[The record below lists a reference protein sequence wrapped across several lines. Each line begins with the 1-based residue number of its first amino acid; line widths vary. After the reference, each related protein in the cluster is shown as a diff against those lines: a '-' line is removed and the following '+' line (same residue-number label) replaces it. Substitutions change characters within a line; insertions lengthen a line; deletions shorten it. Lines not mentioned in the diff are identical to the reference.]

1 MASLS
6 AQMDVI
12 VEKTKNLIQLCE
24 ALQEENDLL
33 KLEVQSLHVAF
44 QTSTDKVQQLEE
56 KVKALAVAK
65 SLDQSAVDKE
75 AINEKILDTKQ
86 KINDLDIVEKTKNL
100 IQLCEALQEEND
112 LLKLEVQS
120 LHVAFQTSTD
130 KVQQLEEKVK
140 ALAVAKSLDQSAVDK
155 EAINEKILDTK
166 QKINDFVRE
175 IDRCIG
181 LLK

>member
-33 KLEVQSLHVAF
+33 KLELQSVQVAF
-44 QTSTDKVQQLEE
+44 ETSSDKIVQLEE
-56 KVKALAVAK
+56 KVKALTIAK
-65 SLDQSAVDKE
+65 SLEDAEVDKE
-75 AINEKILDTKQ
+75 AINEKILD
-86 KINDLDIVEKTKNL
+86 I
-100 IQLCEALQEEND
+100 
-112 LLKLEVQS
+112 
-120 LHVAFQTSTD
+120 
-130 KVQQLEEKVK
+130 
-140 ALAVAKSLDQSAVDK
+140 
-155 EAINEKILDTK
+155 K

-175 IDRCIG
+175 IDRCIN

>member
-1 MASLS
+1 MAGLS
-6 AQMDVI
+6 TQMNVI

-33 KLEVQSLHVAF
+33 KLEVQSLQVAF
-44 QTSTDKVQQLEE
+44 QTSTDKVHQLEE

-65 SLDQSAVDKE
+65 TLDNSE
-75 AINEKILDTKQ
+75 
-86 KINDLDIVEKTKNL
+86 
-100 IQLCEALQEEND
+100 
-112 LLKLEVQS
+112 
-120 LHVAFQTSTD
+120 
-130 KVQQLEEKVK
+130 
-140 ALAVAKSLDQSAVDK
+140 VDK

>member
-1 MASLS
+1 MAGLS
-6 AQMDVI
+6 TQMNVI

-33 KLEVQSLHVAF
+33 KLEVQSLQVAF
-44 QTSTDKVQQLEE
+44 QTSTNKVQQLEE

-65 SLDQSAVDKE
+65 TLDNS
-75 AINEKILDTKQ
+75 
-86 KINDLDIVEKTKNL
+86 
-100 IQLCEALQEEND
+100 
-112 LLKLEVQS
+112 EVG
-120 LHVAFQTSTD
+120 
-130 KVQQLEEKVK
+130 
-140 ALAVAKSLDQSAVDK
+140 K

>member
-12 VEKTKNLIQLCE
+12 VEKTKNIIQLCE

-33 KLEVQSLHVAF
+33 KLELQSVQVAF
-44 QTSTDKVQQLEE
+44 ETSSDKVGQLEE

-65 SLDQSAVDKE
+65 SL
-75 AINEKILDTKQ
+75 
-86 KINDLDIVEKTKNL
+86 
-100 IQLCEALQEEND
+100 
-112 LLKLEVQS
+112 EV
-120 LHVAFQTSTD
+120 AD
-130 KVQQLEEKVK
+130 
-140 ALAVAKSLDQSAVDK
+140 VDK

-175 IDRCIG
+175 IDRCIN

>member
-1 MASLS
+1 MAGLS
-6 AQMDVI
+6 TQMNVI

-33 KLEVQSLHVAF
+33 KLEVQSLQVAF

-65 SLDQSAVDKE
+65 SLDQSAVDK
-75 AINEKILDTKQ
+75 D
-86 KINDLDIVEKTKNL
+86 
-100 IQLCEALQEEND
+100 
-112 LLKLEVQS
+112 
-120 LHVAFQTSTD
+120 
-130 KVQQLEEKVK
+130 
-140 ALAVAKSLDQSAVDK
+140 
-155 EAINEKILDTK
+155 AINEKILDTK

>member
-1 MASLS
+1 MAGLS
-6 AQMDVI
+6 TQMNVI

-33 KLEVQSLHVAF
+33 KLEVQSLQVAF
-44 QTSTDKVQQLEE
+44 QTSTDKVHQLEE

-65 SLDQSAVDKE
+65 TLDDSE
-75 AINEKILDTKQ
+75 
-86 KINDLDIVEKTKNL
+86 
-100 IQLCEALQEEND
+100 
-112 LLKLEVQS
+112 
-120 LHVAFQTSTD
+120 
-130 KVQQLEEKVK
+130 
-140 ALAVAKSLDQSAVDK
+140 VDK

>member
-1 MASLS
+1 MAGLS
-6 AQMDVI
+6 TQMNVI

-24 ALQEENDLL
+24 ALQKENDLL
-33 KLEVQSLHVAF
+33 KLEVQSLQVAF

-65 SLDQSAVDKE
+65 SLDQSAVDK
-75 AINEKILDTKQ
+75 D
-86 KINDLDIVEKTKNL
+86 
-100 IQLCEALQEEND
+100 
-112 LLKLEVQS
+112 
-120 LHVAFQTSTD
+120 
-130 KVQQLEEKVK
+130 
-140 ALAVAKSLDQSAVDK
+140 
-155 EAINEKILDTK
+155 AINEKILDTK

>member
-1 MASLS
+1 MAGLS
-6 AQMDVI
+6 TQVNVV

-33 KLEVQSLHVAF
+33 KLEVQSLQVAF

-56 KVKALAVAK
+56 RVKALAVAK
-65 SLDQSAVDKE
+65 TLDESEVDR
-75 AINEKILDTKQ
+75 
-86 KINDLDIVEKTKNL
+86 
-100 IQLCEALQEEND
+100 
-112 LLKLEVQS
+112 
-120 LHVAFQTSTD
+120 
-130 KVQQLEEKVK
+130 
-140 ALAVAKSLDQSAVDK
+140 

>member
-6 AQMDVI
+6 SQMNII

-33 KLEVQSLHVAF
+33 KLELQSVQVAF
-44 QTSTDKVQQLEE
+44 ETSTEKVKQLEE
-56 KVKALAVAK
+56 QTKAMAVARA
-65 SLDQSAVDKE
+65 LDE
-75 AINEKILDTKQ
+75 A
-86 KINDLDIVEKTKNL
+86 DI
-100 IQLCEALQEEND
+100 
-112 LLKLEVQS
+112 
-120 LHVAFQTSTD
+120 
-130 KVQQLEEKVK
+130 
-140 ALAVAKSLDQSAVDK
+140 DK

-175 IDRCIG
+175 IDRCIN